1 MDLRSK
7 STRRRKMSV
16 ATRGCFAVF
25 SPDFKPRFEL
35 SEKEEAEI
43 SSIAENR
50 LDRVS
55 ELVGLSALKVSRS
68 LVFNGIVDESKDDDL
83 NKHEMGGV
91 GKT

>member
-1 MDLRSK
+1 
-7 STRRRKMSV
+7 MSV
-16 ATRGCFAVF
+16 ATRGCFAVL
-25 SPDFKPRFEL
+25 SPDFKSRFEL

-55 ELVGLSALKVSRS
+55 VLVRLSALKMSRS
-68 LVFNGIVDESKDDDL
+68 LVFNRIADELKDDNL

-91 GKT
+91 GKMEFSTCTYTI